1 MQNNLIS
8 FYFHRFMK
16 RCREA
21 TTEDPKAK
29 HYVNILMSS
38 VEYTTFIQLMRIM
51 RPVAE
56 ARLSL
61 NAESK
66 DSPRE
71 RGAGG
76 SKGGAGGDKDG
87 DDDFEMQPLSGKA
100 EGKDAEGDDDYA
112 KSSAG
117 DDKGSK

>member
-1 MQNNLIS
+1 
-8 FYFHRFMK
+8 MK

-56 ARLSL
+56 QRLL
-61 NAESK
+61 NKADSK
-66 DSPRE
+66 EVSGE

-76 SKGGAGGDKDG
+76 KSAKD
-87 DDDFEMQPLSGKA
+87 DDDFELQPLTPSKA
-100 EGKDAEGDDDYA
+100 EGKDSEDDDRASA
-112 KSSAG
+112 KAGAG

>member
-1 MQNNLIS
+1 
-8 FYFHRFMK
+8 MK

-76 SKGGAGGDKDG
+76 ASKASKDG
-87 DDDFEMQPLSGKA
+87 DDDVEMQPLSGKA
-100 EGKDAEGDDDYA
+100 EGKESAGDGDDDYPGT

>member
-1 MQNNLIS
+1 
-8 FYFHRFMK
+8 MK

-56 ARLSL
+56 ARLST

-71 RGAGG
+71 RG
-76 SKGGAGGDKDG
+76 GAGSSKAEGK
-87 DDDFEMQPLSGKA
+87 DDDVEMQPLSGKA
-100 EGKDAEGDDDYA
+100 EGKDSAGDDEDDYA
-112 KSSAG
+112 GNKSSAGG

>member
-1 MQNNLIS
+1 M
-8 FYFHRFMK
+8 R

-56 ARLSL
+56 QRLLMKS
-61 NAESK
+61 ESK
-66 DSPRE
+66 EVGGSGKGSKSAKDDDDE
-71 RGAGG
+71 EGAGPG
-76 SKGGAGGDKDG
+76 SGSPSR
-87 DDDFEMQPLSGKA
+87 QA
-100 EGKDAEGDDDYA
+100 EGKDSLGDDEDDDRAGA
-112 KSSAG
+112 KAGGG